1 MDGIEVRS
9 ARPEDVDALAD
20 LRLENA
26 HVHVVLDPS
35 VYRVPDRAAVK
46 HHFAE
51 SVGST
56 EGGWLAVAEV
66 EGRVVG
72 MVEVLPAAEP
82 PEHQILL
89 PTTSAH
95 VHSVVLLGHRRRG
108 VGRALLAAAEQWA
121 LQHGVEHLVAGIHAS
136 NTAGLSFYEKRG
148 YRSNGDVRLKD
159 LGDRT

>member
-1 MDGIEVRS
+1 MADIEVRS

-26 HVHVVLDPS
+26 KVHVALDPS
-35 VYRVPDRAAVK
+35 VYRVPDRAAVTD
-46 HHFAE
+46 HFTE

-56 EGGWLAVAEV
+56 GHGWLAVAEV

-89 PTTSAH
+89 PTPSAH
-95 VHSVVLLGHRRRG
+95 VHSVVLLGHRRCG
-108 VGRALLAAAEQWA
+108 VGRALLSAAERWA
-121 LQHGVEHLVAGIHAS
+121 TQHGVEHLVAGIHAS
-136 NTAGLSFYEKRG
+136 NATGLSFYEKQG
-148 YRSNGDVRLKD
+148 YRSNGDVRLKE
-159 LGDRT
+159 LGDST